1 MKIEIISQSLNEI
14 SFVYNGM
21 IWNTNY
27 QGNCIQDKQIDVEL
41 EILDALI
48 WNFNVF
54 AFNILDS
61 LKENH
66 LDKKG
71 FYSLIFDILEIDEN
85 NLVITKEGDSI
96 MFLEIDGIPENTTG
110 YLKVYFN
117 NFNIYPSN
125 Y

>member
-27 QGNCIQDKQIDVEL
+27 QGNCIKDKQIDVEL
-41 EILDALI
+41 EVLDTLI
-48 WNFNVF
+48 WNINVF

-66 LDKKG
+66 LDEKG

-96 MFLEIDGIPENTTG
+96 MFLEIDGIPEYTTG

-117 NFNIYPSN
+117 NFKIYPSN